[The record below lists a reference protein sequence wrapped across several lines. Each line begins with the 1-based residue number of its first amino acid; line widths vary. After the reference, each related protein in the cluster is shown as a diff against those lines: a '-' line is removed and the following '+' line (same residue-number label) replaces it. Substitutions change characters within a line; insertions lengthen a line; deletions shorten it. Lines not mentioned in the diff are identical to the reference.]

1 MSLTYGYDVKES
13 GDHYVAIAQELL
25 TLASE
30 SILPGAL
37 LVNDFPACSC
47 FLGRVNAFSFLTLS
61 LLVKHVPDWFP
72 GTGFKRRARHG
83 MKLSYEMVNA
93 PFNTVKEDIVC
104 FHCAYDNNNWA
115 ASCSS
120 RELRSIRLS
129 MTTLMSVRETKRKR
143 RR

>member
-47 FLGRVNAFSFLTLS
+47 FLDRVNAFSF
-61 LLVKHVPDWFP
+61 
-72 GTGFKRRARHG
+72 
-83 MKLSYEMVNA
+83 
-93 PFNTVKEDIVC
+93 
-104 FHCAYDNNNWA
+104 
-115 ASCSS
+115 S
-120 RELRSIRLS
+120 RYLF
-129 MTTLMSVRETKRKR
+129 
-143 RR
+143 